1 MKASGKFANNI
12 WTNLPRRCI
21 ALALY
26 RPHSIFS
33 LVVSIDVNTAIAVA
47 GSGLV
52 NYP

>member
-1 MKASGKFANNI
+1 MKASSKFANHI
-12 WTNLPRRCI
+12 WSDLSRRCV
-21 ALALY
+21 AFALY

-33 LVVSIDVNTAIAVA
+33 RVVSIDVNTAIASA